1 MLGRY
6 IQTGALLSYEYAR
19 HSHLEPSHLTSTHNC
34 YAHASLPE
42 HPQRNLRTVYM
53 REFADATGVAKYCF
67 RGFDGRWWLGS
78 AFNLRD
84 LLSYEV
90 SHCPLPPSHP
100 PHTYTRCP
108 ARLIDLDG

>member
-6 IQTGALLSYEYAR
+6 IQTGAFLSQSQAFPSREPY
-19 HSHLEPSHLTSTHNC
+19 LTFPSHI

-100 PHTYTRCP
+100 HTHTHTAP
-108 ARLIDLDG
+108 PDSLI